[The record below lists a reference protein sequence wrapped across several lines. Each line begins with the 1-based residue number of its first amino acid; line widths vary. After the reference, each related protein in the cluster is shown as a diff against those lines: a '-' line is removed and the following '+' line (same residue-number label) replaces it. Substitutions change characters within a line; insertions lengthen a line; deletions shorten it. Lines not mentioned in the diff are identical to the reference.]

1 MSDEDLPE
9 IQTGTKAV
17 EPTDL
22 EAAGEGHPLG
32 QEASE
37 LTGNLQ
43 VLIRDYA
50 EGQYSSWEET
60 IREYIANAETAC
72 IRVQQRIDE
81 GKNVIAPDNYEPV
94 IEITWNR
101 KEQKLIIRDNG
112 IGMSSHEFDNGYGH
126 VGASVS
132 RDTGDRLGQF
142 GVGALSFVQ
151 IVGID
156 DHILIKTHSRI
167 TDEDYAAYFSLGGPT
182 PLMGGLGEDSY
193 GTEFEMTPKEDYG
206 TDMRDAVEKYSEYC
220 SVPVRYEE
228 YDENGEHAFD
238 EDYGDKRLIDD
249 LSENRVAIEYE
260 KEGYFRAVCAP
271 ECEGKTLLVSM
282 PIDRNDGGRGSS
294 KHNAP
299 FTFDVRLLD
308 ETGRVVK
315 GPNEGLIPCG
325 RREYEKM
332 LMKARDPYITPDHLD
347 SHDGVE
353 VLEEA
358 GEGSGNYGPA
368 VQVTE
373 LTDEELVGR
382 RVVVGENEG
391 KEVVSTDE
399 WETMDEGRAEQYMPR
414 DDLSDDDITMPEP
427 TTDRGRLKENRE
439 FWEWLSERVEEKF
452 YSNVSAVMQEVKG
465 ADDPVQYILDMD
477 KENLSLA
484 QHGINH
490 VTGQSHSDMA
500 AMFSVSEKTISIID
514 NLDDNLSVVP
524 EGKWDYPDSRYYRE
538 QMDVKE
544 ILFSNHSE
552 VYMSVTVDGD
562 KAEKVQEENG
572 LVVDLDHEGLYN
584 KYQIYNWKK
593 LENVST

>member
-1 MSDEDLPE
+1 MSDLPE

-22 EAAGEGHPLG
+22 DAAGDDHPLG
-32 QEASE
+32 QDASE

-60 IREYIANAETAC
+60 LREYIANAETAC
-72 IRVQQRIDE
+72 VRVQQRLNE
-81 GKNVIAPDNYEPV
+81 GKSVIAPDNYEPV
-94 IEITWNR
+94 IEITWDR
-101 KEQKLIIRDNG
+101 KEQKLVIRDNG

-151 IVGID
+151 IVGVD
-156 DHILIKTHSRI
+156 DHILVKTHSRI

-182 PLMGGLGEDSY
+182 PLMGGLGENSY

-206 TDMRDAVEKYSEYC
+206 TDMRDAVRKYSEYC

-228 YDENGEHAFD
+228 YDDSGQHAFD

-249 LSENRVAIEYE
+249 LSENRVAIEFE
-260 KEGYFRAVCAP
+260 KEGYFRATCAP
-271 ECEGKTLLVSM
+271 ECDGKTLLVSM
-282 PIDRNDGGRGSS
+282 PIDRNDGSRGSS
-294 KHNAP
+294 KHKAP

-325 RREYEKM
+325 RREYENM
-332 LMKARDPYITPDHLD
+332 LLQARDPYITPSHVDQ
-347 SHDGVE
+347 HDGVG
-353 VLEEA
+353 VD
-358 GEGSGNYGPA
+358 GEN

-382 RVVVGENEG
+382 EVVVGENKG
-391 KEVVSTDE
+391 KQIVSEDE
-399 WETMDEGRAEQYMPR
+399 WRDMDEGRAAQYIPENE
-414 DDLSDDDITMPEP
+414 LSDEDITMPEP
-427 TTDRGRLKENRE
+427 TTDRGRLKDNRE
-439 FWEWLSERVEEKF
+439 FWKWLSERVEEKF
-452 YSNVSAVMQEVKG
+452 YSSVSAVMQEVEG
-465 ADDPVQYILDMD
+465 ADDPVQYILEMD
-477 KENLSLA
+477 KGNLSLA
-484 QHGINH
+484 RHGINH

-500 AMFSVSEKTISIID
+500 HQFDTSEETLLLID
-514 NLDDNLSVVP
+514 NLDDNVLVVP
-524 EGKWDYPDSRYYRE
+524 EGKWDYPDSRYHRE
-538 QMDVKE
+538 EMSVEE
-544 ILFSNHSE
+544 ILRSE
-552 VYMSVTVDGD
+552 HNGVYMAVSVNRD
-562 KAEKVQEENG
+562 KAKKVQEENG
-572 LVVDLDHEGLYN
+572 LVVDLDHQGLYP
-584 KYQIYNWKK
+584 KYEIYNWNK
-593 LENVST
+593 LKNVST